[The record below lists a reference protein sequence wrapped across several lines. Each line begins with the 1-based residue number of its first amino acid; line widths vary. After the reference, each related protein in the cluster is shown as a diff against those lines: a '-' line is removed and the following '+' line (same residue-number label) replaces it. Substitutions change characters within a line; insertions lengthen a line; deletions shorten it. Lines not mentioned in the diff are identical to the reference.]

1 MGRGNDRTGRD
12 RIGAY
17 RVPTQVSE
25 ELLTVEES
33 ACQRHPRF
41 SLDKFQS
48 KGKELTLSIKGRSDG
63 RYNVDYIGFGG
74 ERGCGD

>member
-25 ELLTVEES
+25 ELLAVEES
-33 ACQRHPRF
+33 ACQRHLRS
-41 SLDKFQS
+41 SLDIFQS
-48 KGKELTLSIKGRSDG
+48 KGKELTLSIEGRSDG
-63 RYNVDYIGFGG
+63 RYNVDYVGFGG
-74 ERGCGD
+74 GRGCSD